1 MKKLDIRRA
10 CGALLAALLLT
21 ACLLPAR
28 SYAVQ
33 DAEVI
38 HIGSEAELAELA
50 ARCALDTWSRGR
62 TVVLDCDLTLSDGS
76 FLPIPSFGGVFDG
89 QGHAIRGIRVSG
101 SLSPAGLFGVVQ
113 AGGVVRDLRAEGAV
127 TPEGDARSAGGIAGE
142 NRGTIENCSFTGTV
156 SGKSSIGGIAGANMA
171 AGSILSCQAAG
182 AAAGE
187 VMTGGIAGYN

>member
-28 SYAVQ
+28 SYAAQ
-33 DAEVI
+33 DADVI

-113 AGGVVRDLRAEGAV
+113 AGGRC
-127 TPEGDARSAGGIAGE
+127 P
-142 NRGTIENCSFTGTV
+142 
-156 SGKSSIGGIAGANMA
+156 
-171 AGSILSCQAAG
+171 
-182 AAAGE
+182 
-187 VMTGGIAGYN
+187 